1 MLHAE
6 KRNKLVSKTKENK
19 MRNFLVLTLLLSS
32 FNAMAQSTKDV
43 KGNGGDGVVI
53 WNRVYLF
60 DLYESGI
67 QNLNLSEE
75 VSKRVDV
82 TTKVNQSLNAFSP
95 FVRNIVANK
104 IVALGKVDKALSEV
118 LLHGFSMFSWRIVP
132 FSLQDVADDDGT
144 DIALGSTRLR
154 VDLNVKTI
162 TTKTEQI

>member
-1 MLHAE
+1 
-6 KRNKLVSKTKENK
+6 

-53 WNRVYLF
+53 GNRVYLF